1 MKRIYLSLFTLIVFS
16 SPVFSQTFDCFA
28 DDSQNS
34 KKTLLSD
41 KDKAQ
46 ITRYVLQ
53 EFDFLKRHIYKD
65 EKKEVVY
72 LSTKN
77 ISPKFVSKVSGINFV
92 LLKPEE
98 IEEKIKNGFGYFVF
112 QKLESDRIKTSVCFE
127 YKYLDTGY
135 RNKTP
140 GSSGSPFTVNGISY
154 EFRKINDKWQ
164 GKAISGYGSQS

>member
-1 MKRIYLSLFTLIVFS
+1 MKRICLSLIALILFS
-16 SPVFSQTFDCFA
+16 TPFFSQTFDCFA

-46 ITRYVLQ
+46 IIKSVLQ
-53 EFDFLKRHIYKD
+53 EFDFLNRYIYED

-77 ISPKFVSKVSGINFV
+77 IPPKFVPTVSGINFV

-112 QKLESDRIKTSVCFE
+112 S
-127 YKYLDTGY
+127 
-135 RNKTP
+135 
-140 GSSGSPFTVNGISY
+140 
-154 EFRKINDKWQ
+154 KI
-164 GKAISGYGSQS
+164 GE